1 MSRNKNLSFL
11 STIFSVY
18 PPFLGTG
25 NNFLKHSKN
34 TTKAYS
40 SYFED
45 NKLLNLMGVENKSSH
60 IDLIMPNISNDYK
73 RIMISEYKFFL
84 SEMMMMKID
93 RTSMANSL
101 EVRSPFVDH
110 KLVEYMLGV
119 DSSKINFNNS
129 KQILKDYLQEDFD
142 SDFTNRKKMGFVF
155 DVQRWVYNNK
165 ELISETINNS
175 EYIKEHNKN
184 LIFTLSLNKS
194 RINAQRIWKIFV
206 LAKYLERI

>member
-1 MSRNKNLSFL
+1 
-11 STIFSVY
+11 
-18 PPFLGTG
+18 
-25 NNFLKHSKN
+25 
-34 TTKAYS
+34 
-40 SYFED
+40 
-45 NKLLNLMGVENKSSH
+45 
-60 IDLIMPNISNDYK
+60 MPNISNDYK
-73 RIMISEYKFFL
+73 KIMISEYKFFL

-110 KLVEYMLGV
+110 KLVEYMLSV

-175 EYIKEHNKN
+175 KYIKEHNKN
-184 LIFTLSLNKS
+184 LIFTLSINKS